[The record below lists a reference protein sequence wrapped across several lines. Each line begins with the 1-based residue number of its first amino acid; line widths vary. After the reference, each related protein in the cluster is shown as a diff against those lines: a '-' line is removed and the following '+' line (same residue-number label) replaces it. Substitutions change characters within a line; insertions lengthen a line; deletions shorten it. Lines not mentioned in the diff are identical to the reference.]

1 MEKTNSQNSINLFEL
16 GKNSFILPIDFLR
29 DRKKE
34 LESYK
39 TYIEKYQSEN
49 RNHCDNLSKL
59 DSEFKLSLTKNFFP
73 FGTTLNTIIHLNYKV
88 ISLYLKNMKKTFD
101 NIFTLLNETINSIQ
115 EFISNSQNKAMNI
128 ENKRGK
134 ILDQNTIFSK
144 SLDETISKIF
154 DNYIKKKFTFNL
166 KENDIEEKDKL
177 LEKSKTLEIELF
189 NIQLS
194 GKELINDYIKN
205 YNNKLPLVKEQIIKF
220 NESVFKQIQIVPNL
234 IKLICKELFSEL
246 DKRKEI
252 FILKEISNENLDY
265 QINDD
270 KELNEAISIPNY
282 SIKFLEE
289 ENDSTAVVKLNKYKP
304 FYKKNSRDQVISLSD
319 SDIYNIVE
327 EIYKLKFKTID
338 ENQYNLDLEKQK
350 IEIVNLSEKL
360 LSFDLEKNLPENISD
375 EEIEKL
381 YEMIGSNNELAIRF
395 LLYLNNFRGTGK
407 FELTKRV
414 YNTVLKY
421 LSKIADNI
429 IDKSDKKINHL
440 IIILSQTFYIMKNNN
455 KYFLQQDFKT
465 HKYFQKE
472 EYWRDNLVEMI
483 VDEIKNMENDQLKYE
498 IKLTESK
505 KQKKICDIVF
515 SKIIA
520 QVNNMNQFNL
530 SEEKIKNVVVPLLD
544 KYNISEDMRKSIEA
558 FWQK

>member
-59 DSEFKLSLTKNFFP
+59 DSEFKLSLTKNLFS

-88 ISLYLKNMKKTFD
+88 VYLYLKNIKKTFD

-194 GKELINDYIKN
+194 GKELITDYIKN

-338 ENQYNLDLEKQK
+338 ENQYNLKLEKQK

-381 YEMIGSNNELAIRF
+381 YKMIGSNNELAIRF